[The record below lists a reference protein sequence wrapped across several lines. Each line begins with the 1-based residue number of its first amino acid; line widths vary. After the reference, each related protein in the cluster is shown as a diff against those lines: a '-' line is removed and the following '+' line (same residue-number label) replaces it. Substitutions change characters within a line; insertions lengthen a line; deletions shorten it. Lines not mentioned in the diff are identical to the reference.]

1 MTTQLENLLI
11 KARNTGVGAPNIP
24 WCGTKKIFNN
34 DVIYMHCSV
43 NNFKAII
50 SNLNSN
56 IRFTDFEASIVH
68 GIYPVVY
75 KDYYNVYNDPTYS
88 DDVESRMMDVI
99 KVMKGRCLELHIWKV
114 NNEMIAEL
122 IYGDYRLF
130 ESLINTIDK
139 YYVSIDQEPDDYS
152 QASTESEESDEYCLV
167 SYDSD

>member
-56 IRFTDFEASIVH
+56 IRFTDFEA
-68 GIYPVVY
+68 IYPVVS
-75 KDYYNVYNDPTYS
+75 KNYYNVYNDPTYS
-88 DDVESRMMDVI
+88 DNVESCMMEVI
-99 KVMKGRCLELHIWKV
+99 NFMKGCILKLNIKKI
-114 NNEMIAEL
+114 NNEMIAKL